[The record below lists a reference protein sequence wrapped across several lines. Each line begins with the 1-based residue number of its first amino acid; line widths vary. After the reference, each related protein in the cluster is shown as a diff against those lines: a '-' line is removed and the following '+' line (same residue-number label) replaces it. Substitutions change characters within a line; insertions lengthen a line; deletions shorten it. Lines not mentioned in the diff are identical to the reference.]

1 MIPPS
6 FEYLTPSNISDA
18 VALLQKHGDEA
29 KILAGGHSLIPAMR
43 LRLAEPG
50 YLIDISGIGGLDY
63 IQEESGQLRIGAMT
77 CEAALEES
85 EIVQSKYPLILDTA
99 KMIADPS
106 VRNMATVGGNL
117 AHGDPANDHPAT
129 MLALRASV
137 VAEGPNGTRE
147 IKIDDFFPDFF
158 TTALAEDE
166 ILTEIRIPSP
176 PSASGGAYLKIE
188 RKVGDYAAAAVA
200 CQLNID
206 SSGSIENIGLG
217 LTNVGST
224 PIRASSAE
232 ELLKGKKPDENMLA
246 EAGLSST
253 VTFTGNLNRPQ
264 LARMFSLHHVGVFPS
279 IYPEAFGITGAEIQA
294 SGLVLVSSGVGG
306 SAELIENGVTGL
318 TFQTGDAQDLAA
330 KLFDL
335 SQHPEKMIRL
345 ARNGQQR
352 IRDRFSVVSSTT
364 KLERMFYDLQK
375 KLKH

>member
-85 EIVQSKYPLILDTA
+85 EIVQSKYPLLLDTA

-158 TTALAEDE
+158 TTALSEDE
-166 ILTEIRIPSP
+166 ILTEIRIPTP

-246 EAGLSST
+246 EAG
-253 VTFTGNLNRPQ
+253 R
-264 LARMFSLHHVGVFPS
+264 LAAADSEPMEDLR
-279 IYPEAFGITGAEIQA
+279 
-294 SGLVLVSSGVGG
+294 G
-306 SAELIENGVTGL
+306 SAEYKIALVNEL
-318 TFQTGDAQDLAA
+318 TQRAI
-330 KLFDL
+330 KL
-335 SQHPEKMIRL
+335 SI
-345 ARNGQQR
+345 QR
-352 IRDRFSVVSSTT
+352 AEGSR
-364 KLERMFYDLQK
+364 
-375 KLKH
+375 

>member
-85 EIVQSKYPLILDTA
+85 EIVQRKFPLLLDTA

-137 VAEGPNGTRE
+137 IAEGPNGTRE
-147 IKIDDFFPDFF
+147 IKIDNFFPDFF
-158 TTALAEDE
+158 TTALSEDE

-246 EAGLSST
+246 EAG
-253 VTFTGNLNRPQ
+253 R
-264 LARMFSLHHVGVFPS
+264 LAAADSEPMEDLR
-279 IYPEAFGITGAEIQA
+279 
-294 SGLVLVSSGVGG
+294 G
-306 SAELIENGVTGL
+306 SAEYKRALVNEL
-318 TFQTGDAQDLAA
+318 TQRAI
-330 KLFDL
+330 KLSL
-335 SQHPEKMIRL
+335 
-345 ARNGQQR
+345 QR
-352 IRDRFSVVSSTT
+352 AEESR
-364 KLERMFYDLQK
+364 
-375 KLKH
+375 

>member
-6 FEYLTPSNISDA
+6 FEYLAPKTIPDA

-63 IQEESGQLRIGAMT
+63 IQEEAGQLRIGAMT

-85 EIVQSKYPLILDTA
+85 EIVQRKFPLLLDTA

-106 VRNMATVGGNL
+106 VRNMAPVGGNL

-137 VAEGPNGTRE
+137 IAEGPNGTRE
-147 IKIDDFFPDFF
+147 IKIDNFFPDFF
-158 TTALAEDE
+158 TTALSEDE
-166 ILTEIRIPSP
+166 ILTEIRIPTP

-246 EAGLSST
+246 EAG
-253 VTFTGNLNRPQ
+253 R
-264 LARMFSLHHVGVFPS
+264 LAAADSEPMEDLR
-279 IYPEAFGITGAEIQA
+279 
-294 SGLVLVSSGVGG
+294 G
-306 SAELIENGVTGL
+306 SAEYKIALVNEL
-318 TFQTGDAQDLAA
+318 TQRAI
-330 KLFDL
+330 KLSL
-335 SQHPEKMIRL
+335 
-345 ARNGQQR
+345 QR
-352 IRDRFSVVSSTT
+352 AEGSR
-364 KLERMFYDLQK
+364 
-375 KLKH
+375 

>member
-6 FEYLTPSNISDA
+6 FEYLAPKTIPDA

-85 EIVQSKYPLILDTA
+85 EIVQRKFPLLLDTA

-137 VAEGPNGTRE
+137 IAEGPNGTRE
-147 IKIDDFFPDFF
+147 IKIDNFFPDFF
-158 TTALAEDE
+158 TTALSEDE
-166 ILTEIRIPSP
+166 ILTEIRIPTP

-232 ELLKGKKPDENMLA
+232 ELLKGNKPDENMLA
-246 EAGLSST
+246 EAG
-253 VTFTGNLNRPQ
+253 R
-264 LARMFSLHHVGVFPS
+264 LAAADSEPMEDLR
-279 IYPEAFGITGAEIQA
+279 
-294 SGLVLVSSGVGG
+294 G
-306 SAELIENGVTGL
+306 SAEYKIALVNEL
-318 TFQTGDAQDLAA
+318 TQRAI
-330 KLFDL
+330 KL
-335 SQHPEKMIRL
+335 SI
-345 ARNGQQR
+345 QR
-352 IRDRFSVVSSTT
+352 AEGSR
-364 KLERMFYDLQK
+364 
-375 KLKH
+375 

>member
-85 EIVQSKYPLILDTA
+85 EIVQSKYPLLLDTA

-137 VAEGPNGTRE
+137 IAEGPNGTRE
-147 IKIDDFFPDFF
+147 IKIDNFFPDFF
-158 TTALAEDE
+158 TTALSEDE
-166 ILTEIRIPSP
+166 ILTEIRIPTP

-246 EAGLSST
+246 EAG
-253 VTFTGNLNRPQ
+253 R
-264 LARMFSLHHVGVFPS
+264 LAAADSEPMEDLR
-279 IYPEAFGITGAEIQA
+279 
-294 SGLVLVSSGVGG
+294 G
-306 SAELIENGVTGL
+306 SAEYKIALVDEL
-318 TFQTGDAQDLAA
+318 TQRAI
-330 KLFDL
+330 KL
-335 SQHPEKMIRL
+335 SI
-345 ARNGQQR
+345 QR
-352 IRDRFSVVSSTT
+352 AEGSR
-364 KLERMFYDLQK
+364 
-375 KLKH
+375 

>member
-85 EIVQSKYPLILDTA
+85 EIVQSKYPLLLDTA

-158 TTALAEDE
+158 TTALSEDE
-166 ILTEIRIPSP
+166 ILTEIRISP

-224 PIRASSAE
+224 PIRASSSE

-246 EAGLSST
+246 EAG
-253 VTFTGNLNRPQ
+253 R
-264 LARMFSLHHVGVFPS
+264 LAAADSEPMEDLR
-279 IYPEAFGITGAEIQA
+279 
-294 SGLVLVSSGVGG
+294 G
-306 SAELIENGVTGL
+306 SAEYKRALVNEL
-318 TFQTGDAQDLAA
+318 TQRAI
-330 KLFDL
+330 KLSL
-335 SQHPEKMIRL
+335 
-345 ARNGQQR
+345 QR
-352 IRDRFSVVSSTT
+352 AEGSR
-364 KLERMFYDLQK
+364 
-375 KLKH
+375 

>member
-6 FEYLTPSNISDA
+6 FEYLAPKTIPDA

-85 EIVQSKYPLILDTA
+85 EIVQRKFPLLLDTT

-137 VAEGPNGTRE
+137 IAEGPNGTRE
-147 IKIDDFFPDFF
+147 IKIDNFFPDFF
-158 TTALAEDE
+158 TTALSEDE
-166 ILTEIRIPSP
+166 ILTEIRIPTP

-246 EAGLSST
+246 EAG
-253 VTFTGNLNRPQ
+253 R
-264 LARMFSLHHVGVFPS
+264 LAAADSEPMEDLR
-279 IYPEAFGITGAEIQA
+279 
-294 SGLVLVSSGVGG
+294 G
-306 SAELIENGVTGL
+306 SAEYKIALVNEL
-318 TFQTGDAQDLAA
+318 TQRAI
-330 KLFDL
+330 KLSL
-335 SQHPEKMIRL
+335 
-345 ARNGQQR
+345 QR
-352 IRDRFSVVSSTT
+352 AEGSR
-364 KLERMFYDLQK
+364 
-375 KLKH
+375 

>member
-85 EIVQSKYPLILDTA
+85 EIVRSQYPLLLDTA

-137 VAEGPNGTRE
+137 IAEGPNGTRE
-147 IKIDDFFPDFF
+147 IKIDNFFPDFF
-158 TTALAEDE
+158 TTALSEDE

-246 EAGLSST
+246 EAG
-253 VTFTGNLNRPQ
+253 R
-264 LARMFSLHHVGVFPS
+264 LAAADSEPMEDLR
-279 IYPEAFGITGAEIQA
+279 
-294 SGLVLVSSGVGG
+294 G
-306 SAELIENGVTGL
+306 SAEYKRALVNEL
-318 TFQTGDAQDLAA
+318 TQRAI
-330 KLFDL
+330 KLSL
-335 SQHPEKMIRL
+335 
-345 ARNGQQR
+345 QR
-352 IRDRFSVVSSTT
+352 AEGSR
-364 KLERMFYDLQK
+364 
-375 KLKH
+375 

>member
-6 FEYLTPSNISDA
+6 FEYLAPKTIPDA

-85 EIVQSKYPLILDTA
+85 EIVQRKFPLLLDTA

-137 VAEGPNGTRE
+137 IAEGPNGTRE
-147 IKIDDFFPDFF
+147 IKIDNFFPDFF
-158 TTALAEDE
+158 TTALSEDE
-166 ILTEIRIPSP
+166 ILTEIRIPTP

-246 EAGLSST
+246 EAG
-253 VTFTGNLNRPQ
+253 R
-264 LARMFSLHHVGVFPS
+264 LAAADSEPMEDLR
-279 IYPEAFGITGAEIQA
+279 
-294 SGLVLVSSGVGG
+294 G
-306 SAELIENGVTGL
+306 SAEYKRALVNEL
-318 TFQTGDAQDLAA
+318 TQRAI
-330 KLFDL
+330 KLSL
-335 SQHPEKMIRL
+335 
-345 ARNGQQR
+345 QR
-352 IRDRFSVVSSTT
+352 AEGSR
-364 KLERMFYDLQK
+364 
-375 KLKH
+375 

>member
-85 EIVQSKYPLILDTA
+85 EIVQSKYPLLLDTT

-158 TTALAEDE
+158 TTALSEDE
-166 ILTEIRIPSP
+166 ILTEIRIPTP

-246 EAGLSST
+246 EAG
-253 VTFTGNLNRPQ
+253 R
-264 LARMFSLHHVGVFPS
+264 LAAADSEPMEDLR
-279 IYPEAFGITGAEIQA
+279 
-294 SGLVLVSSGVGG
+294 G
-306 SAELIENGVTGL
+306 SAEYKRALVNEL
-318 TFQTGDAQDLAA
+318 TQRAI
-330 KLFDL
+330 KLSL
-335 SQHPEKMIRL
+335 
-345 ARNGQQR
+345 QR
-352 IRDRFSVVSSTT
+352 AEGSR
-364 KLERMFYDLQK
+364 
-375 KLKH
+375 

>member
-6 FEYLTPSNISDA
+6 FEYLAPKTIPDA

-63 IQEESGQLRIGAMT
+63 IREESGQLRIGAMT

-85 EIVQSKYPLILDTA
+85 EFVQRKFPLLLDTA

-137 VAEGPNGTRE
+137 IAEGPNGTRE
-147 IKIDDFFPDFF
+147 IKIDNFFPDFF
-158 TTALAEDE
+158 TTALSDDE
-166 ILTEIRIPSP
+166 ILTEIRIPTP

-206 SSGSIENIGLG
+206 SSGSIKNIGLG

-232 ELLKGKKPDENMLA
+232 ELLRGKKPDENMLA
-246 EAGLSST
+246 EAGC
-253 VTFTGNLNRPQ
+253 
-264 LARMFSLHHVGVFPS
+264 LAAADSEPMEDLR
-279 IYPEAFGITGAEIQA
+279 
-294 SGLVLVSSGVGG
+294 G
-306 SAELIENGVTGL
+306 SAEYKIALVNEL
-318 TFQTGDAQDLAA
+318 TQRAI
-330 KLFDL
+330 KL
-335 SQHPEKMIRL
+335 SI
-345 ARNGQQR
+345 QR
-352 IRDRFSVVSSTT
+352 AEGSR
-364 KLERMFYDLQK
+364 
-375 KLKH
+375 

>member
-6 FEYLTPSNISDA
+6 FEYLAPKTIPDA

-85 EIVQSKYPLILDTA
+85 EVVKSRYPLLLDTA

-137 VAEGPNGTRE
+137 IAEGPNGTRE
-147 IKIDDFFPDFF
+147 IKIDNFFPDFF
-158 TTALAEDE
+158 TTALSEDE
-166 ILTEIRIPSP
+166 ILTEIRIPTP
-176 PSASGGAYLKIE
+176 PSGSGGAYLKIE

-200 CQLNID
+200 CQLNIN

-246 EAGLSST
+246 EAG
-253 VTFTGNLNRPQ
+253 R
-264 LARMFSLHHVGVFPS
+264 LAAADSEPMEDLR
-279 IYPEAFGITGAEIQA
+279 
-294 SGLVLVSSGVGG
+294 G
-306 SAELIENGVTGL
+306 SAEYKIALVNEL
-318 TFQTGDAQDLAA
+318 TQRAI
-330 KLFDL
+330 KL
-335 SQHPEKMIRL
+335 SI
-345 ARNGQQR
+345 QR
-352 IRDRFSVVSSTT
+352 AEGSR
-364 KLERMFYDLQK
+364 
-375 KLKH
+375 

>member
-6 FEYLTPSNISDA
+6 FEYLAPKTIPDA

-85 EIVQSKYPLILDTA
+85 EIVQRKFPLLLDTA

-137 VAEGPNGTRE
+137 IAEGPNGTRE
-147 IKIDDFFPDFF
+147 IKIDNFFPDFF
-158 TTALAEDE
+158 TTALSEDE
-166 ILTEIRIPSP
+166 ILTEIRIPTP

-246 EAGLSST
+246 EAG
-253 VTFTGNLNRPQ
+253 R
-264 LARMFSLHHVGVFPS
+264 LAAADSEPMEDLR
-279 IYPEAFGITGAEIQA
+279 
-294 SGLVLVSSGVGG
+294 G
-306 SAELIENGVTGL
+306 SAEYKIALVNEL
-318 TFQTGDAQDLAA
+318 TQRAI
-330 KLFDL
+330 KL
-335 SQHPEKMIRL
+335 SI
-345 ARNGQQR
+345 QR
-352 IRDRFSVVSSTT
+352 AEGSR
-364 KLERMFYDLQK
+364 
-375 KLKH
+375 

>member
-6 FEYLTPSNISDA
+6 FEYIAPKTIPDA

-63 IQEESGQLRIGAMT
+63 IQEEAGQLRIGAMT

-85 EIVQSKYPLILDTA
+85 EIVQRKFPLLLDTA

-137 VAEGPNGTRE
+137 IAEGPNGTRE
-147 IKIDDFFPDFF
+147 IKIDNFFPDFF
-158 TTALAEDE
+158 TTALSEDE
-166 ILTEIRIPSP
+166 ILTEIRIPTP

-232 ELLKGKKPDENMLA
+232 ELLNGKKPDENMLA
-246 EAGLSST
+246 EAG
-253 VTFTGNLNRPQ
+253 R
-264 LARMFSLHHVGVFPS
+264 LAAADSEPMEDLR
-279 IYPEAFGITGAEIQA
+279 
-294 SGLVLVSSGVGG
+294 G
-306 SAELIENGVTGL
+306 SAEYKRALINEL
-318 TFQTGDAQDLAA
+318 TQRAI
-330 KLFDL
+330 KLSL
-335 SQHPEKMIRL
+335 
-345 ARNGQQR
+345 QR
-352 IRDRFSVVSSTT
+352 AEGSR
-364 KLERMFYDLQK
+364 
-375 KLKH
+375 

>member
-85 EIVQSKYPLILDTA
+85 EIVQSKYPLLLDTA

-137 VAEGPNGTRE
+137 IAEGPNGTRE
-147 IKIDDFFPDFF
+147 IKIDNFFPDFF
-158 TTALAEDE
+158 TTALSEDE
-166 ILTEIRIPSP
+166 ILTEIRIPTP
-176 PSASGGAYLKIE
+176 PSTSGGAYLKIE

-246 EAGLSST
+246 EAG
-253 VTFTGNLNRPQ
+253 R
-264 LARMFSLHHVGVFPS
+264 LAAADSEPMEDLR
-279 IYPEAFGITGAEIQA
+279 
-294 SGLVLVSSGVGG
+294 G
-306 SAELIENGVTGL
+306 SAEYKIALVNEL
-318 TFQTGDAQDLAA
+318 TQRAI
-330 KLFDL
+330 KL
-335 SQHPEKMIRL
+335 SI
-345 ARNGQQR
+345 QR
-352 IRDRFSVVSSTT
+352 AEGSR
-364 KLERMFYDLQK
+364 
-375 KLKH
+375 

>member
-63 IQEESGQLRIGAMT
+63 IQEEAGQLRIGAMT

-85 EIVQSKYPLILDTA
+85 EIVQSKYPLLLDTA

-158 TTALAEDE
+158 TTALSEDE
-166 ILTEIRIPSP
+166 ILTEIRIPTP

-246 EAGLSST
+246 EAG
-253 VTFTGNLNRPQ
+253 R
-264 LARMFSLHHVGVFPS
+264 LAAADSEPMEDLR
-279 IYPEAFGITGAEIQA
+279 
-294 SGLVLVSSGVGG
+294 G
-306 SAELIENGVTGL
+306 SAEYKIALVNEL
-318 TFQTGDAQDLAA
+318 TQRAI
-330 KLFDL
+330 KLSL
-335 SQHPEKMIRL
+335 
-345 ARNGQQR
+345 QR
-352 IRDRFSVVSSTT
+352 AEGSR
-364 KLERMFYDLQK
+364 
-375 KLKH
+375 

>member
-6 FEYLTPSNISDA
+6 FEYLAPKTIPDA

-85 EIVQSKYPLILDTA
+85 EIVQRQYPLLLDTA

-158 TTALAEDE
+158 TTDLAEDE

-176 PSASGGAYLKIE
+176 PSASGGTYLKIE

-246 EAGLSST
+246 EAG
-253 VTFTGNLNRPQ
+253 R
-264 LARMFSLHHVGVFPS
+264 LAAADSEPMEDLR
-279 IYPEAFGITGAEIQA
+279 
-294 SGLVLVSSGVGG
+294 G
-306 SAELIENGVTGL
+306 SAEYKRALVNEL
-318 TFQTGDAQDLAA
+318 TQRAI
-330 KLFDL
+330 KLSL
-335 SQHPEKMIRL
+335 
-345 ARNGQQR
+345 QR
-352 IRDRFSVVSSTT
+352 AEGSR
-364 KLERMFYDLQK
+364 
-375 KLKH
+375 